1 MKEENVTTVASNS
14 KLLPL
19 SKIVSARKF
28 KKIEYLSDNFG
39 ALSLEDE
46 NISAATTG
54 TLIDFLT
61 RVIVLKDDDA
71 FGESARGVSEL
82 ANKEQTQRYLFNCAT
97 FKVLI
102 DNKKIDDLED
112 DVFNLGLEICSWEQG
127 IRSGLYVPPSIYPD
141 EVTISHYKIMLNRA
155 KVYLNKI
162 GSIIR
167 TSYAS
172 ATENGLITGDGDY
185 LAADTLIDF
194 KVSKRA
200 TMAPNWVRQLFLY
213 RVLLRDEIV
222 SPDQIKKLMI
232 FNPRRGE
239 GFLLDLTTINP
250 DILTFVKSQAEKRS
264 QELMGSANELTK
276 KAVNL
281 VVNHTVSYEDANLS
295 KHVFNFD
302 SLGHISNEGE
312 SLTTE
317 QIRQILL
324 FLIDYCYINKQF
336 SLNDANKGAG
346 IANQIDDKAGTKLI
360 EYEHTFKKIPVD
372 KELPDKFFVY
382 GCKISRY
389 IIAYEKGKW
398 VDINANDTDIKH
410 LKVIFNRIQKFF
422 EEKGIP
428 TELRVNGY
436 SYVGKDW
443 NNLKEET
450 YNIDLKKDTT
460 AWIVGLMTDDNLDI
474 LQVKNLKSAKDGEFT
489 EVGIF
494 NPRLNTYYFKTRPKR
509 DYEL

>member
-222 SPDQIKKLMI
+222 SPNQIKNLII
-232 FNPRRGE
+232 FNPRR
-239 GFLLDLTTINP
+239 D
-250 DILTFVKSQAEKRS
+250 
-264 QELMGSANELTK
+264 
-276 KAVNL
+276 
-281 VVNHTVSYEDANLS
+281 
-295 KHVFNFD
+295 
-302 SLGHISNEGE
+302 
-312 SLTTE
+312 
-317 QIRQILL
+317 
-324 FLIDYCYINKQF
+324 
-336 SLNDANKGAG
+336 
-346 IANQIDDKAGTKLI
+346 
-360 EYEHTFKKIPVD
+360 
-372 KELPDKFFVY
+372 
-382 GCKISRY
+382 
-389 IIAYEKGKW
+389 
-398 VDINANDTDIKH
+398 
-410 LKVIFNRIQKFF
+410 
-422 EEKGIP
+422 
-428 TELRVNGY
+428 
-436 SYVGKDW
+436 
-443 NNLKEET
+443 
-450 YNIDLKKDTT
+450 
-460 AWIVGLMTDDNLDI
+460 
-474 LQVKNLKSAKDGEFT
+474 
-489 EVGIF
+489 
-494 NPRLNTYYFKTRPKR
+494 
-509 DYEL
+509 

>member
-1 MKEENVTTVASNS
+1 
-14 KLLPL
+14 
-19 SKIVSARKF
+19 
-28 KKIEYLSDNFG
+28 
-39 ALSLEDE
+39 
-46 NISAATTG
+46 
-54 TLIDFLT
+54 
-61 RVIVLKDDDA
+61 
-71 FGESARGVSEL
+71 
-82 ANKEQTQRYLFNCAT
+82 
-97 FKVLI
+97 
-102 DNKKIDDLED
+102 
-112 DVFNLGLEICSWEQG
+112 
-127 IRSGLYVPPSIYPD
+127 
-141 EVTISHYKIMLNRA
+141 MLRRA
-155 KVYLNKI
+155 KAYLNNI

-167 TSYAS
+167 TGYSS
-172 ATENGLITGDGDY
+172 ATKNGLITGDGDY

-213 RVLLRDEIV
+213 RVLLKDEIV

-232 FNPRRGE
+232 YNPRRDE
-239 GFLLDLTTINP
+239 SFLLNLTTINP
-250 DILTFVKSQAEKRS
+250 DILAFVKSQAEKRS
-264 QELMGSANELTK
+264 QDLMGSANEPTK

-281 VVNHTVSYEDANLS
+281 VINHAVSYEDVHLS
-295 KHVFNFD
+295 KHVFNLD
-302 SLGHISNEGE
+302 GLGHISNEGE

-346 IANQIDDKAGTKLI
+346 IANQIDDEAGTKLI
-360 EYEHTFKKIPVD
+360 EYEHAFKKIPVD
-372 KELPDKFFVY
+372 RELPDEFFIY
-382 GCKISRY
+382 GCKIGRY
-389 IIAYEKGKW
+389 IIAYEKGKL

-410 LKVIFNRIQKFF
+410 LKVMFNRIQKFF

-428 TELRVNGY
+428 TELRVNGF

-460 AWIVGLMTDDNLDI
+460 AWIVGLMNDDNLDI
-474 LQVKNLKSAKDGEFT
+474 LQVKNLKAAKDGEFT

>member
-1 MKEENVTTVASNS
+1 
-14 KLLPL
+14 
-19 SKIVSARKF
+19 
-28 KKIEYLSDNFG
+28 
-39 ALSLEDE
+39 
-46 NISAATTG
+46 
-54 TLIDFLT
+54 
-61 RVIVLKDDDA
+61 
-71 FGESARGVSEL
+71 
-82 ANKEQTQRYLFNCAT
+82 
-97 FKVLI
+97 
-102 DNKKIDDLED
+102 
-112 DVFNLGLEICSWEQG
+112 
-127 IRSGLYVPPSIYPD
+127 
-141 EVTISHYKIMLNRA
+141 
-155 KVYLNKI
+155 
-162 GSIIR
+162 
-167 TSYAS
+167 
-172 ATENGLITGDGDY
+172 
-185 LAADTLIDF
+185 
-194 KVSKRA
+194 
-200 TMAPNWVRQLFLY
+200 MAPNWVRQLFLY

-232 FNPRRGE
+232 FNPRRDE

-474 LQVKNLKSAKDGEFT
+474 LQVKNLKAAKNGEFT

>member
-232 FNPRRGE
+232 FNPRRDE

-264 QELMGSANELTK
+264 QE
-276 KAVNL
+276 
-281 VVNHTVSYEDANLS
+281 
-295 KHVFNFD
+295 HVFNFD

-474 LQVKNLKSAKDGEFT
+474 LQVKNLKAAKNGEFT